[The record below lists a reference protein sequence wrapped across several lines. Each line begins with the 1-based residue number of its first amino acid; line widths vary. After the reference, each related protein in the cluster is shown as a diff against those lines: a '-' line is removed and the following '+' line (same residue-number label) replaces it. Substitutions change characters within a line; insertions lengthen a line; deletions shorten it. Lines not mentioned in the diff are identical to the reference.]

1 MRRQFWLIAA
11 ALMAAPSVALAD
23 CQPSFVSTSN
33 LVEIRTPSLDEPQV
47 SDRFFV
53 EVRNSGEDACTL
65 RLAVGRDMA
74 ASRPGFPSFS
84 LSGPTGMVPA
94 SALPASPT
102 DTDPRTAIV
111 IQVPANGS
119 VRVPYDVSFNV
130 NWGMAS
136 GDYEQELIYQL
147 YEGEGGQEELGSQRT
162 RLSLNIPA
170 VARVRFSGASGGDGP
185 AQLAMGALSATSQTH
200 SPPFAIRVLSTSAY
214 RIELVSQNHGALLRT
229 NGPDRIPYR
238 LLLDGEVLDLRG
250 AGDFAT
256 EGGHTS
262 ATGKVHPLRVVIDPD
277 PTRHAGTYSDR
288 VTITITTL

>member
-1 MRRQFWLIAA
+1 MSRQVWLIAA
-11 ALMAAPSVALAD
+11 VLTAAPSMALAD
-23 CQPSFVSTSN
+23 CEPSFVSATA
-33 LVEIRTPSLDEPQV
+33 LVDVRTPSLDEQQV

-53 EVRNSGEDACTL
+53 EVRNSGADACTL

-74 ASRPGFPSFS
+74 ASRAGFPSFS

-94 SALPASPT
+94 AAIPATPT
-102 DTDPRTAIV
+102 GTDPRTAIV
-111 IQVPANGS
+111 IHVPAEGT

-136 GDYEQELIYQL
+136 GVYEQELVYQL
-147 YEGEGGQEELGSQRT
+147 YEGDNQEELANQRT
-162 RLSLNIPA
+162 RLNLNIPA

-185 AQLAMGALSATSQTH
+185 SQLAMGVLSSTSQTH
-200 SPPFAIRVLSTSAY
+200 SPPFAIRVQSTSSY
-214 RIELVSQNHGALLRT
+214 RIELVSQNGGALLRT

-238 LLLDGEVLDLRG
+238 LLLDGEALDLKG
-250 AGDFAT
+250 AGDSAT
-256 EGGHTS
+256 ENGHTNS
-262 ATGKVHPLRVVIDPD
+262 TGVVHPVRVIIDPD